1 MAFTASESKATPLG
15 DPSTTPCILAYL
27 KPHAIHTGRQLSS
40 PLVGHYQH
48 FIGIDLESQ
57 RELPQDP
64 LNSPSPLVNLQ
75 RPLGFMPSRH
85 SSPSASRLPP
95 PCHLQE
101 HPERIQLGGL
111 HHPPEAH
118 PTVAVRSPP
127 SPSAPAHRA
136 GSSPDPSS
144 PSGPLRSGE
153 TKAAVSQS
161 GSGGPS
167 QPYPRRL
174 QSSPGNF
181 LAHTPPPPPVPM
193 PGPGFLGFSCSP
205 PGGTHLQA

>member
-15 DPSTTPCILAYL
+15 DPLTTPCILAYL

-118 PTVAVRSPP
+118 PTVAVRSPALTFCSSTQGREFPRSILPLWP
-127 SPSAPAHRA
+127 SPFWGDQSRSEPEWVRGTFPAL
-136 GSSPDPSS
+136 P
-144 PSGPLRSGE
+144 
-153 TKAAVSQS
+153 
-161 GSGGPS
+161 
-167 QPYPRRL
+167 
-174 QSSPGNF
+174 
-181 LAHTPPPPPVPM
+181 
-193 PGPGFLGFSCSP
+193 
-205 PGGTHLQA
+205 